1 MIAAPFKV
9 VLDANVLYPFSLR
22 DTLLRAAAAALFQV
36 YWSDEILEETRRNLV
51 KSAGVPED
59 KAARLIATMEAAFPE
74 ARVIGYE
81 SLVASMKNHPKDAHV
96 AAAAAVKAGAQVIVT
111 SNLGDFHDLPEGIE
125 AQAPDEF
132 LGNLFDLDRDGL
144 VELLKERASALKRP
158 PRSFDELLEG
168 LGKLVPAFVSGVREH
183 MNASLG
189 RGTRERE
196 D

>member
-1 MIAAPFKV
+1 MITAPFKV

-59 KAARLIATMEAAFPE
+59 KAARLIATMAAAFPE

-96 AAAAAVKAGAQVIVT
+96 AAAAVKAGAQVIVT

-132 LGNLFDLDRDGL
+132 LGNLFDLDRDGF
-144 VELLKERASALKRP
+144 VELLKEQASALRRP

-189 RGTRERE
+189 RGTREQE